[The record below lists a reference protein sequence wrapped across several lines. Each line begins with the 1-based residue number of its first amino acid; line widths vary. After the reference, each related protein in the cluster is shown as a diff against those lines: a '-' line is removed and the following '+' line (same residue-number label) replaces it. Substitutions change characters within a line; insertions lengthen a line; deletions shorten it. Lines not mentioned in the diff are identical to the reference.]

1 MLHASLF
8 LIAVWFPMSFALEKA
23 FKTQAGSVED
33 ILWTNSH
40 TVDHLSN
47 QDDTWR
53 NKESY
58 AY

>member
-47 QDDTWR
+47 QDDT
-53 NKESY
+53 
-58 AY
+58 